1 MCVCVC
7 VCTGNAKP
15 LVTYM
20 VLIVVWGSRL
30 CVAHASIFQI
40 RANCMPS
47 LFPQASDAEP
57 NGEKRLAHIIPGNM
71 HGCFHL
77 SHNFSLWFH
86 FALRGTKAHRA
97 RGPGLCGGPVGHG
110 RRGSSTCGPKVGL
123 AEAVEQSLN
132 SPPAWRRGGAQ
143 PVQAGK
149 RSVFFWAAFK
159 QMSRTC
165 WAVQFHGVMLR
176 KPVCWH
182 WQAKQNGQEGHS
194 GVQEVAWWMVLI
206 YSTCK

>member
-1 MCVCVC
+1 MKINVCVC

-77 SHNFSLWFH
+77 SHNFSPWFH

-132 SPPAWRRGGAQ
+132 SPPA
-143 PVQAGK
+143 
-149 RSVFFWAAFK
+149 
-159 QMSRTC
+159 
-165 WAVQFHGVMLR
+165 
-176 KPVCWH
+176 
-182 WQAKQNGQEGHS
+182 
-194 GVQEVAWWMVLI
+194 
-206 YSTCK
+206 